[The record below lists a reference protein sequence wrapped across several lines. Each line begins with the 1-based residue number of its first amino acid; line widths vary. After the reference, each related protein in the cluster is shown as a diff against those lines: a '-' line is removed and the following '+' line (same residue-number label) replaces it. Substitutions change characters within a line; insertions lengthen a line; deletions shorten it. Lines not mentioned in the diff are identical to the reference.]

1 MTYCQEDEAKWWPAD
16 IHVIGKDI
24 IRFHGI
30 YWPAMLW
37 SAGYEAPHQL
47 LVTGYLTLDGQKI
60 SKSIGNVI
68 NPVDYIDEYSRDMLV
83 LYLFT
88 AFPIGEDGD
97 FDREQAVLAYNAKL
111 SNNLGN
117 LLNRFIALSL
127 KLDGAIS

>member
-97 FDREQAVLAYNAKL
+97 FSRDQAILTYNAKL

-117 LLNRFIALSL
+117 LLNRAIALAL
-127 KLDGAIS
+127 KA